1 MLKKQKGLFKWKLC
15 SGHSLRSWRDKRGSV
30 GFFWRGIREKGEYT
44 SQLQVRGKIPP
55 AGFSLTVWLNGMHN
69 SGLVN
74 FFRELRLSC
83 LKISSMHR
91 KTANQSL
98 KLNGSWKWVS
108 KMALKKGVTN
118 FHLEYPTGKIQCRT
132 NFNF

>member
-55 AGFSLTVWLNGMHN
+55 GGIFPH
-69 SGLVN
+69 GLVKWYAQ
-74 FFRELRLSC
+74 FRTSKFLPGIAFIVFKNQFHAPKNCESKPETERLLETGIKDGFKKRSH
-83 LKISSMHR
+83 KFPFGISYRQNTM
-91 KTANQSL
+91 
-98 KLNGSWKWVS
+98 
-108 KMALKKGVTN
+108 
-118 FHLEYPTGKIQCRT
+118 
-132 NFNF
+132 

>member
-30 GFFWRGIREKGEYT
+30 GFFWRGIRENGEYT
-44 SQLQVRGKIPP
+44 SQLQVK
-55 AGFSLTVWLNGMHN
+55 
-69 SGLVN
+69 
-74 FFRELRLSC
+74 
-83 LKISSMHR
+83 R
-91 KTANQSL
+91 KR
-98 KLNGSWKWVS
+98 VS